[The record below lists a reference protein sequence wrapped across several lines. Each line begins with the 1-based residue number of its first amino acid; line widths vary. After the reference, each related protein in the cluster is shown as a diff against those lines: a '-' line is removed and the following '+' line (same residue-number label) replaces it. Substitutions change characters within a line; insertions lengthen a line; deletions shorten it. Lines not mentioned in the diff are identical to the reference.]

1 MPSRPAFTLIEVVI
15 AIFVFSIGG
24 LGLAASAATV
34 AKQLSATTRRSD
46 AAAIARS
53 RAEKALA
60 GICDVTPDDG
70 TAGIR
75 SVSALSGDPVR
86 TLDQRLERWDAFGL
100 HRDRFI
106 SATDCE

>member
-1 MPSRPAFTLIEVVI
+1 MRNRRGFTLIEVVI

-46 AAAIARS
+46 AAASARM
-53 RAEKALA
+53 RAEKALS
-60 GICDVTPDDG
+60 GECDPAPDDG
-70 TAGIR
+70 TPGIR
-75 SVSALSGDPVR
+75 SVVTLSGSPVR
-86 TLDQRLERWDAFGL
+86 TLEQRLERWDAFGI

-106 SATDCE
+106 SAADCE